1 MVCPKAPLS
10 LLFCHASWQALAE
23 PLFVLSPKA
32 YGYSILPYLSSFF
45 FFQFAQTLS
54 LSKRPRWSFKSH
66 DLISVVVVVVS
77 PKWGK
82 KNFHNVF
89 CIIFGKKKLKQKIST
104 RRRYS
109 LRRKFGMASV
119 FILYTWC
126 GCMGCIQCVHNRR
139 VHYGSNVQKH
149 SKYFWMWCK
158 FWRRSGMGYQC
169 FFFVFLNVPMHF
181 CCFFKIIKYMPN
193 ILFIDWNELPNMFS
207 WTTPYIQKCEGTE
220 KPRYNPIQY
229 NTNLSW
235 LLSKTE
241 NIFHWFAVSSKEKKT
256 IWRPS

>member
-1 MVCPKAPLS
+1 MV
-10 LLFCHASWQALAE
+10 
-23 PLFVLSPKA
+23 
-32 YGYSILPYLSSFF
+32 
-45 FFQFAQTLS
+45 
-54 LSKRPRWSFKSH
+54 
-66 DLISVVVVVVS
+66 
-77 PKWGK
+77 K
-82 KNFHNVF
+82 KNWN
-89 CIIFGKKKLKQKIST
+89 KKIST

-149 SKYFWMWCK
+149 SKCFWMWCK

-207 WTTPYIQKCEGTE
+207 WTTPYIQGCEGAE
-220 KPRYNPIQY
+220 RPRYNPIQY